1 VKETRPVV
9 KRLSFVRRAATV
21 APDEFARRWH
31 DEARRTVASMPAAAR
46 PRRLAHCVVC
56 HRRERLTHDGVAIAW
71 HDDESVSAHD
81 EWIAQHQAA
90 DSAVDVAATSVVRVR
105 ERTVFGDPWLEER
118 WGHGGP
124 QLLMIGLIE
133 ALPGMTREDFAEY
146 WWSQHRPLANR
157 LLPPSLQPLAYVHD
171 YVLPGETT
179 RWAGI
184 GELYD
189 GSVGVARQRGAW
201 FDSPAA
207 VALVADED
215 RFLVRS
221 TRGLLVTNHEVI
233 INEGVIA

>member
-1 VKETRPVV
+1 VV
-9 KRLSFVRRAATV
+9 KRLSFVRRAATI
-21 APDEFARRWH
+21 APDEFALRWH

-46 PRRLAHCVVC
+46 PRRLAHCVVR
-56 HRRERLTHDGVAIAW
+56 HRRERLTHDGVAISW
-71 HDDESVSAHD
+71 HDDDSVSAHD
-81 EWIAQHQAA
+81 EWIAQHQATG
-90 DSAVDVAATSVVRVR
+90 SAVDVAATSVVRVR
-105 ERTVFGDPWLEER
+105 ERTVFGDRWLKER
-118 WGHGGP
+118 WGHGEP
-124 QLLMIGLIE
+124 QLLLIGLIE

-189 GSVGVARQRGAW
+189 GSADVARQRGAW